1 MQGRGGMGAK
11 VDAALNAVR
20 GGVNA
25 VVIAAGELITDSD
38 ELHLSECVCLY
49 A

>member
-1 MQGRGGMGAK
+1 MGAK

-25 VVIAAGELITDSD
+25 VVIAAGERR
-38 ELHLSECVCLY
+38 LSICRLY
-49 A
+49 FYY